1 MSIFDWVS
9 SIVPINQFSSIAG
22 DLQGEAFAHLGA
34 TAYVAASKVIAADN
48 LDRPLQK
55 LDENR
60 KNWLR
65 PDFASLVDTV
75 RIVYGA
81 DLIPS
86 INVLGFDLK
95 TSTIAQTF
103 GDRIYVRK
111 KYAPDTDTV
120 NDEMVNQLIQL
131 AHELVHVRQYHNR
144 GKSLYKF
151 GKAYFRGYYDAGFSY
166 AKNSMEVDAFAFN
179 RCFQERLFSHIA
191 VHEIWRSTLVK
202 GLTSIMPFRLNN
214 QQHFLAYK
222 SSDGTANI
230 GRIRSDGHGVD
241 IIWSAT
247 GNQKWTKG
255 WTAFVPFLLG
265 GKPHYLAYKSGS
277 GQVAIDRIRANGQGV
292 DAIWPTQGVAKFT
305 KGWTAFVPFRLGGKP
320 HYLAYKSGSG
330 QVAIDRIRPDG
341 QGVDTIWPTQG
352 VVKFTKGWTAF
363 VPFVLN
369 GQPHYLA
376 YKVGTGAVHI
386 DRIRADGQGVDNVW
400 KGQWSKGWTSIMG
413 FELQGKPHVLT

>member
-1 MSIFDWVS
+1 M
-9 SIVPINQFSSIAG
+9 
-22 DLQGEAFAHLGA
+22 
-34 TAYVAASKVIAADN
+34 
-48 LDRPLQK
+48 
-55 LDENR
+55 
-60 KNWLR
+60 
-65 PDFASLVDTV
+65 
-75 RIVYGA
+75 
-81 DLIPS
+81 
-86 INVLGFDLK
+86 
-95 TSTIAQTF
+95 
-103 GDRIYVRK
+103 
-111 KYAPDTDTV
+111 
-120 NDEMVNQLIQL
+120 
-131 AHELVHVRQYHNR
+131 
-144 GKSLYKF
+144 
-151 GKAYFRGYYDAGFSY
+151 
-166 AKNSMEVDAFAFN
+166 
-179 RCFQERLFSHIA
+179 FSHIA

-202 GLTSIMPFRLNN
+202 GLTSIVPFRLNN

-305 KGWTAFVPFRLGGKP
+305 KGWTAFVPFLLGGKP

-352 VVKFTKGWTAF
+352 VAKFTKGWTTF

-400 KGQWSKGWTSIMG
+400 KGQWSKGWTSIIG
-413 FELQGKPHVLT
+413 FELQGKPHVLTYKNESGYVHVDSINDQGMGTTRIWCDEWTKGWTAFFPFILNGQPFHLAYKKKEGTVAIDSIDVV